1 MIMIVIMIVTDD
13 DDPSASLPRS
23 PPSDLTRGLGG
34 SSKNTWTPLTRI
46 LVCNL
51 IIQCPVWSAPK
62 ENRRHSSVEGIKIIR
77 EPPPP
82 PPHCCYTPSNLRW
95 EAAHFYLFE
104 RKWSVLTRV
113 APSSFCCLVSIDCC
127 VLLKLSPSVW
137 DEMKASLLAF
147 ASSSSRR
154 RQEDEIVVRVLDK
167 LALAQTQ
174 TNFSPLTTKYCNM
187 YHSCGFICVWF
198 PIKYRKTEEEKTE
211 HWKVF
216 GGFLLLHRQVG
227 APLVHQTPFLC
238 RQISR
243 KKKDWIYLPLPG
255 SDCTGLHK
263 ISTIVEPLSA
273 PTGAFYV
280 TKPFLK
286 FQSTQSYSVQV
297 LHIFPEPGHD
307 FKVLAL
313 RACLTSSFVPL
324 SLRPFDPH
332 KGDNS

>member
-1 MIMIVIMIVTDD
+1 M
-13 DDPSASLPRS
+13 RWNE
-23 PPSDLTRGLGG
+23 
-34 SSKNTWTPLTRI
+34 SKLA
-46 LVCNL
+46 C
-51 IIQCPVWSAPK
+51 
-62 ENRRHSSVEGIKIIR
+62 
-77 EPPPP
+77 
-82 PPHCCYTPSNLRW
+82 
-95 EAAHFYLFE
+95 
-104 RKWSVLTRV
+104 
-113 APSSFCCLVSIDCC
+113 FCFFF
-127 VLLKLSPSVW
+127 LK
-137 DEMKASLLAF
+137 KASRRWDSGDWWGPSISLLWPKPKP
-147 ASSSSRR
+147 
-154 RQEDEIVVRVLDK
+154 I
-167 LALAQTQ
+167 
-174 TNFSPLTTKYCNM
+174 FSPLTTKYCNM

-286 FQSTQSYSVQV
+286 FHSVHSILQCTGFTYIPRTKS
-297 LHIFPEPGHD
+297 LEGPPGHD
-307 FKVLAL
+307 FKVLAF

-324 SLRPFDPH
+324 SLRLFDPH